1 MHKLFFLAFFLF
13 SSSIFSAASPPSEE
27 ESSPPSNNNS
37 SNNNNNSSSST
48 SENNTSTSGP
58 SVNINISRDDHLFI
72 LYKKSYDLVYEKKY
86 TKAIKL
92 LEKVIKRK
100 DLNERTADFYNL
112 LGYSYRKQSNPDL
125 DKSYSFYMIALE
137 ADPNHIPTLEYLS
150 ELYVTLGK
158 ENKSK
163 ELLEKIQYLDNN
175 NSSKYPRVEKKL
187 DY

>member
-1 MHKLFFLAFFLF
+1 MQKIVFLAFFLF
-13 SSSIFSAASPPSEE
+13 SSSLFSAAPPPSEE
-27 ESSPPSNNNS
+27 ESPPPSNNNS
-37 SNNNNNSSSST
+37 SNNTSETSSS
-48 SENNTSTSGP
+48 NLGP
-58 SVNINISRDDHLFI
+58 SANINISRDDHLFI

-150 ELYVTLGK
+150 ELYVTLGE

-163 ELLEKIQYLDNN
+163 ELLEKIKYLDNK
-175 NSSKYPRVEKKL
+175 NSNKYPKVEKKL
-187 DY
+187 SY

>member
-1 MHKLFFLAFFLF
+1 MQKIVFLAFFLF
-13 SSSIFSAASPPSEE
+13 SSSLFSAAPPPSEE
-27 ESSPPSNNNS
+27 ESPPPSNNNS
-37 SNNNNNSSSST
+37 SNNTSETSSS
-48 SENNTSTSGP
+48 NLGP
-58 SVNINISRDDHLFI
+58 SANINISRDDHLFI

-150 ELYVTLGK
+150 ELYVTLGE

-163 ELLEKIQYLDNN
+163 ELLEKIKYLDNKN
-175 NSSKYPRVEKKL
+175 YNKYPKVKKKL
-187 DY
+187 SY

>member
-1 MHKLFFLAFFLF
+1 MHKLVFLFIFLF
-13 SSSIFSAASPPSEE
+13 SSSLFSVASPPSEE
-27 ESSPPSNNNS
+27 ESPPPSNNNS
-37 SNNNNNSSSST
+37 SNNTSETSSS
-48 SENNTSTSGP
+48 NLVP
-58 SVNINISRDDHLFI
+58 SANINISRDDHLFI

-125 DKSYSFYMIALE
+125 DKSYSFYMIALD

-150 ELYVTLGK
+150 ELYVTLGN

-163 ELLEKIQYLDNN
+163 ELLEKIKYLDNN
-175 NSSKYPRVEKKL
+175 NSSKYPKVEKKL

>member
-1 MHKLFFLAFFLF
+1 MHKLVFFAFFLF
-13 SSSIFSAASPPSEE
+13 SSSLFSAASPPSEE

-37 SNNNNNSSSST
+37 SSNTSETSSS
-48 SENNTSTSGP
+48 NLGP
-58 SVNINISRDDHLFI
+58 SANINISRDDHLFI

-125 DKSYSFYMIALE
+125 DKSHSYYMIALE

-150 ELYVTLGK
+150 ELYLTLGYK
-158 ENKSK
+158 KKYNQLIDKLNNLNYTYK
-163 ELLEKIQYLDNN
+163 NNYPKIDKNY
-175 NSSKYPRVEKKL
+175 SY
-187 DY
+187 